1 MLQSDVNV
9 GITGHRQW
17 PVDMNQSIQSLFED
31 NNGENIS
38 DDNECSNNEKEI
50 SNGGARVDLFS
61 IDIKHG
67 IDC

>member
-1 MLQSDVNV
+1 
-9 GITGHRQW
+9 
-17 PVDMNQSIQSLFED
+17 MNQSIQSLFED
-31 NNGENIS
+31 KNGENIS